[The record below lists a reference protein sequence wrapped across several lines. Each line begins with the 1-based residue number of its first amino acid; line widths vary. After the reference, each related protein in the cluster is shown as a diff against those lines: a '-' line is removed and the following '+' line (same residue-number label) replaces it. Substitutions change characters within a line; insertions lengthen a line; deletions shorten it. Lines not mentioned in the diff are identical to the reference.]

1 MANYVDYQTTD
12 VNPVLKR
19 GKHFVEGG
27 RLTLR
32 RDNFWSEAADPE
44 AVEGEH

>member
-1 MANYVDYQTTD
+1 MANSVDYQMTD
-12 VNPVLKR
+12 VNPVLR
-19 GKHFVEGG
+19 CGKHFVQGG

-44 AVEGEH
+44 TVEGEH